1 MYGYLKYKNGNKVDK
16 VSRMYKCYY
25 CSLCHA
31 LKKNYGLF
39 ATSLLSYD
47 LVFAA
52 ISLSSKEI
60 FTDNKPL
67 CCLYKRKKKI
77 DADYSSDYWRGL
89 STSCV
94 ALAYSKLLDN
104 YLDKPSALSKFLF
117 YFTKFLSRKA
127 IKNNPS
133 VFSFLDKAM
142 RELKAAEDNNQGF
155 EVQSALSG
163 KMISSALCDYN
174 DVKFDDSNKKFLDA
188 ISKWLCFVDAIDD
201 YEKDRKKKSY
211 NPLFAL
217 WNNTED
223 FYKYSL
229 KELIACKYTEIAEF
243 YFKIVEQMNCA
254 LKEMNLNEN
263 ERIFLDEMIHRV
275 MPQKVGHIFSK

>member
-31 LKKNYGLF
+31 LKKNYGIL
-39 ATSLLSYD
+39 ATALLSYD

-52 ISLSSKEI
+52 ISLSS
-60 FTDNKPL
+60 TNNYADNKPM
-67 CCLYKRKKKI
+67 CCLYKSKKKLGTE
-77 DADYSSDYWRGL
+77 YSSDYWNGL
-89 STSCV
+89 ATASV
-94 ALAYSKLLDN
+94 ALAYSKALDN
-104 YLDKPSALSKFLF
+104 YLDKPNMLSKIVLNIFALF
-117 YFTKFLSRKA
+117 SRKA
-127 IKNNPS
+127 KKSNPDI
-133 VFSFLDKAM
+133 FIYLDDAM
-142 RELKAAEDNNQGF
+142 RSVKQAEEQGCGF
-155 EVQSALSG
+155 ETQSILSAE
-163 KMISSALCDYN
+163 MISSALCDYAK
-174 DVKFDDSNKKFLDA
+174 VKFDDYNKDFVNA

-211 NPLFAL
+211 NPFFAL

-223 FYKYSL
+223 FYRYSL
-229 KELIACKYTEIAEF
+229 KDLIACKYTEIAEF